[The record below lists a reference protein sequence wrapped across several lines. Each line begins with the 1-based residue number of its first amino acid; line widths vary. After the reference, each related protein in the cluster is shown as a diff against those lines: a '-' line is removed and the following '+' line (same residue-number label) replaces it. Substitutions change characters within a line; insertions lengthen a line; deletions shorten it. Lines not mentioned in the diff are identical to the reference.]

1 MKKFLLTILCIF
13 WLFLFSNYQANAISV
28 SDFTPALDKKVSK
41 MKTTEEKVKF
51 LQSFA
56 DTLATPTFTK
66 DKNARVYEN
75 LRQYVLNML
84 NVFQHELKQEQSK
97 SSTSKS
103 TNKTTNTTKTTTSTS
118 KTYTTNKSST
128 KLPQLSDN
136 FSNID
141 EQEIRDAI
149 LSRHNDERYNVWVNS
164 YTYNL
169 DLEWSATIRANKLAN
184 SSKTQNLH
192 LRNSGDWT
200 YSYNS
205 ILNWF
210 SDLWI
215 KFPASVKWAASF
227 SESIWYWYYK
237 CSKSD
242 CTQDLITA
250 VKKTRTWLIMK
261 EKSANGSHYRAA
273 VMKHF
278 TQMWAWIAI
287 DKSNNRYYLVL
298 HYWVN
303 F

>member
-1 MKKFLLTILCIF
+1 MKKFLLVILCIF
-13 WLFLFSNYQANAISV
+13 WLFFFSNYQANAISV
-28 SDFTPALDKKVSK
+28 SDFTPWLDKKVAK

-66 DKNARVYEN
+66 DKNAKVYKE
-75 LRQYVLNML
+75 LREYVLNML

-97 SSTSKS
+97 STSKS
-103 TNKTTNTTKTTTSTS
+103 TTKSTTTKTTTKTTSSS
-118 KTYTTNKSST
+118 KTPSSKSSI
-128 KLPQLSDN
+128 KLPHLSDN

-141 EQEIRDAI
+141 EQKVRNAI
-149 LSRHNDERYNVWVNS
+149 LSRHNDERYNVWVNP

-169 DLEWSATIRANKLAN
+169 DLEWSATVWANKLAS
-184 SSKTQNLH
+184 SSKVQNLH

-200 YSYNS
+200 YNYTS
-205 ILNWF
+205 ILNRF
-210 SDLWI
+210 SNLWI
-215 KFPASVKWAASF
+215 KFPASVKGAASF

-242 CTQDLITA
+242 CTQDLINA
-250 VKKTRTWLIMK
+250 AKKTRTWLIMK
-261 EKSANGSHYRAA
+261 EKSSNDSHYRAA

-278 TQMWAWIAI
+278 TQMWVWIAI
-287 DKSNNRYYLVL
+287 DKSNNRYYIVL